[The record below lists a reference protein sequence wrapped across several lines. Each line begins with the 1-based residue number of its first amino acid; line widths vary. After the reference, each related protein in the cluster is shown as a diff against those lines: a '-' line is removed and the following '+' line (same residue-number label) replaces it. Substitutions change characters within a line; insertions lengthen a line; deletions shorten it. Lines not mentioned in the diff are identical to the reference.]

1 MVCFELVISQSLL
14 DLNYHC
20 FMELVHT
27 ISEIRSNINFQK
39 QKGQTIGFVPTM
51 GALHEGHLSL
61 VRRAKSECDIVVTS
75 IYVNPAQF
83 NDPND
88 LKKYPSTLKSDLE
101 LLKKEQCELVF
112 TPTETEIS
120 GSEKPDVSQ
129 YDFGQLE
136 SVMEGKFRQGHFKG
150 VAYIVH
156 SLFDIITPDKAYF
169 GEKDFQQLTIIQEL
183 VKIYNLPVEIVPC
196 STIRESDGLAMSSRN
211 INLSEEERKT
221 ALLLS
226 SSLYQ
231 SKELA
236 NSLSP
241 LKVKDQIIKEL
252 QSNDHLQLEYFDII
266 DAKKLQPINEWNESN
281 QVRACIAAYVGKI
294 RLIDNMKII
303 P

>member
-1 MVCFELVISQSLL
+1 
-14 DLNYHC
+14 
-20 FMELVHT
+20 MELVHT

-88 LKKYPSTLKSDLE
+88 LKKYPRTLESDLE

-281 QVRACIAAYVGKI
+281 QVRACIAAYVGNI

>member
-1 MVCFELVISQSLL
+1 MKLV
-14 DLNYHC
+14 N
-20 FMELVHT
+20 T
-27 ISEIRSNINFQK
+27 ISEIKSIISLQK
-39 QKGQTIGFVPTM
+39 QKGTTIGFVPTM

-61 VRRAKSECDIVVTS
+61 VRRAKTECDIVVTS
-75 IYVNPAQF
+75 IFVNPSQF

-88 LKKYPSTLKSDLE
+88 LKKYPRTLESDLE
-101 LLKKEQCELVF
+101 LLEKEQCELVF
-112 TPTETEIS
+112 APTEMEIS

-129 YDFGQLE
+129 YDFGPLE
-136 SVMEGKFRQGHFKG
+136 SVMEGKFRPGHFKG

-169 GEKDFQQLTIIQEL
+169 GEKDFQQLTIIHEL
-183 VKIYNLPVEIVPC
+183 VKKYELPVEIIHC
-196 STIRESDGLAMSSRN
+196 STVRESDGLAMSSRN

-226 SSLYQ
+226 SSLYRAKDL
-231 SKELA
+231 S

-252 QSNDHLQLEYFDII
+252 QSEIQLQLEYFDIV
-266 DAKKLQPINEWNESN
+266 DSEKLNPINEWNESYH
-281 QVRACIAAYVGKI
+281 VRACISAYVGNT
-294 RLIDNMKII
+294 RLIDNMRLI